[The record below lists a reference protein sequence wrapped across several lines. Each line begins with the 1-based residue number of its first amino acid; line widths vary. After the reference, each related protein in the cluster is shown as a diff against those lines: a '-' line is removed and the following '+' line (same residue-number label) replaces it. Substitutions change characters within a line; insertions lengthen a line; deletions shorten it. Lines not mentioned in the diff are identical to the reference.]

1 MGQQG
6 SREAQAPRADGRQED
21 AHSAP
26 RQSTDES
33 TAAPSTVKTEHG
45 VVDKVVTAVL
55 AAVMV
60 SCIVCVGD
68 QLGGY
73 FYYVFIAAASVTFP
87 VAFTVP
93 QFVEAFCGAP
103 KSAPALRVL
112 PDGAK
117 VRFWPDHQW
126 ETFALG
132 LGIGFV
138 WGVALGIRLAHMKGI
153 KVGNWQVKFNW
164 KV

>member
-1 MGQQG
+1 MGQLG
-6 SREAQAPRADGRQED
+6 SREAQAPRAAARQED
-21 AHSAP
+21 AHNAA

-45 VVDKVVTAVL
+45 VGQKVVTAVL
-55 AAVMV
+55 AAAMLAC
-60 SCIVCVGD
+60 CIVIGGAPWFNGHVG
-68 QLGGY
+68 
-73 FYYVFIAAASVTFP
+73 YVFIAAASVTFP

-117 VRFWPDHQW
+117 VRFWPDHHW

-138 WGVALGIRLAHMKGI
+138 WGVAFGIRLAYPDGMKGI
-153 KVGNWQVKFNW
+153 KVKF